1 VSDGDEHCINIKVHE
16 RDGKFLY
23 QFGKQGEWD
32 GEFNKPRCLSVNKA
46 GHLMVC
52 DRYNHRVQVLKLNG
66 NFITKFGIKGS
77 GIGEFVKPVS
87 TAVLSDGRIVVTDFS
102 NNCIQM
108 FY

>member
-1 VSDGDEHCINIKVHE
+1 
-16 RDGKFLY
+16 
-23 QFGKQGEWD
+23 
-32 GEFNKPRCLSVNKA
+32 
-46 GHLMVC
+46 MVC
-52 DRYNHRVQVLKLNG
+52 DTYNHRVQVLKLNG

-102 NNCIQM
+102 NNCIQI